1 MILLGDLREWN
12 DTLIQRLNPGVRLP
26 QLPIKVLYRRDAT
39 GETALLTNY
48 LAHVSVG
55 WQQRVG
61 SAIPVVWPTGRAAE
75 NDLGVVAQVLRTPG
89 AIGYVDWAT
98 AHAHQMTVVALVN
111 HAGVAVAPGPA
122 SLAAAAQAA
131 SAQQLDVVD
140 VPRPMAYPLSG
151 VMMIVLCSQQAQRT
165 GPTVIDIA
173 RYIVKQ
179 GVNLLGRQNVVP
191 LPAAME
197 ESSMAALQNVLIRP
211 ASNPG

>member
-1 MILLGDLREWN
+1 M
-12 DTLIQRLNPGVRLP
+12 
-26 QLPIKVLYRRDAT
+26 A
-39 GETALLTNY
+39 
-48 LAHVSVG
+48 
-55 WQQRVG
+55 
-61 SAIPVVWPTGRAAE
+61 
-75 NDLGVVAQVLRTPG
+75 VAV
-89 AIGYVDWAT
+89 
-98 AHAHQMTVVALVN
+98 MTVVALVN